1 MWATSNNC
9 SLCVI
14 FLFDRIFTGHSCSL
28 DYNVF
33 LVNNSCCTSNFGKK
47 CISTDIDLSIRT
59 KITFSCDILKT
70 TEYSRVHVHKNE
82 SKVIHKT
89 ELAEFLT
96 TYEAIIFQKFFINS
110 IVPFKMLLLT
120 SFEPISVF
128 KLLENGTFGRFLK
141 NRILREL

>member
-1 MWATSNNC
+1 MWAIGNNY

-14 FLFDRIFTGHSCSL
+14 FLFDRIFTGYSCSI

-47 CISTDIDLSIRT
+47 CISTDLSIRT

-110 IVPFKMLLLT
+110 IVLLLT
-120 SFEPISVF
+120 SLEP
-128 KLLENGTFGRFLK
+128 KLVICYNQYQFLSS
-141 NRILREL
+141 LRMLFLIDF